1 MAVEK
6 IINIKVNDDIKD
18 TENNLVSL
26 KSQLKQAQTEV
37 QILSDKFGAASEQA
51 VEAATKA
58 AELTDRIGDAKAL
71 TDAYNP
77 DAKFKAL
84 TGALSGAAAAGAV
97 YAGALG
103 IIGVES
109 KDTEALLLKVQG
121 AMAISQ
127 NIQAVGESIDQ
138 FKILKTLIFGATA
151 AKTADT
157 VATEA
162 SNASQ
167 AKNILGR
174 GISIVQTGIQT
185 TLTAG
190 LTAAT
195 WLFNAAMAANPIGAI
210 VAVIALLIASG
221 YALINMFK
229 ESSAAAKKAELANIA
244 LAKEIKNNKKEQ
256 DKANDTFQEARDH
269 QLGMAK
275 ASGKSA
281 EEIRKLTLSLAKQEL
296 QQNLTNYETNKAIAL
311 EALRI
316 AGLEDAT
323 DAEKK
328 TAQEAVKLSNE
339 SVAAVNKSQKQI
351 RQIQSENEIERKQ
364 EQTDAYKKSLENQK
378 KAGDD
383 AQANRKEQLSA
394 LANLEKKYAEDIENL
409 GDKTETEKLA
419 TEKERALKELDL
431 IKLSDAEKAKA
442 KELLLKDFQIKEQ
455 ALATSHADK
464 LLTLTNKLEDDK
476 NALLKKTD
484 QEKLIIS
491 QEKATKQLELDL
503 KNINATEQEIQNAK
517 IKLRETFALQD
528 AELENVK
535 IAKEDEQ
542 WLKMQELTLSRDDY
556 EAIVRQQKFE
566 KEYTAAEGN
575 AELQLALKK
584 QYTDKETEIDNGKS
598 FADIEREKNKNEAIG
613 NFKQN
618 LSNLSSNLEASGL
631 AKSKTGQ
638 AIAKTIALTQMSID
652 TAVAISKA
660 STLANA
666 EGAAAQL
673 AFPMVPGAGT
683 IARVVSYASTAM
695 QVYANFAKAKALLS
709 GGGGGGGASGGGGTA
724 AAAPPSFNIV
734 GQNSNNQLA
743 QTIAGQQQQPVQAYV
758 VSGNVSSAQSLDRNR
773 IDTATF
779 N

>member
-6 IINIKVNDDIKD
+6 IINLKVNDDIKD
-18 TENNLVSL
+18 TENNVVSL
-26 KSQLKQAQTEV
+26 KRQLREAQQDV
-37 QILSDKFGAASEQA
+37 QNLADKFGSTSREA
-51 VEAATKA
+51 VEAAKKA
-58 AELTDRIGDAKAL
+58 AELKDRIGDAKSL

-84 TGALSGAAAAGAV
+84 TGALSGAAGAGAAF
-97 YAGALG
+97 AGTMGLV
-103 IIGVES
+103 GVES
-109 KDTEALLLKVQG
+109 KDVEQALLKVQS

-127 NIQAVGESIDQ
+127 GLQAVGESIDQ
-138 FKILKTLIFGATA
+138 FKILKTVIFGSTA

-162 SNASQ
+162 NNASQ
-167 AKNILGR
+167 SKNILGR
-174 GISIVQTGIQT
+174 GIQIVQTGIQT

-221 YALINMFK
+221 YALINMFMAN
-229 ESSAAAKKAELANIA
+229 SAAAKKNELANKA
-244 LAKEIKNNKKEQ
+244 LANEIKNNKKEQ
-256 DKANDTFQEARDH
+256 DKANETFQEARDH

-281 EEIRKLTLSLAKQEL
+281 EEIRKLTLQLAKQEV
-296 QQNLTNYETNKAIAL
+296 QQNATNYQTNRAIAL
-311 EALRI
+311 EARRI
-316 AGLEDAT
+316 ASSEDAT

-328 TAQEAVKLSNE
+328 TAAEATKLSNE
-339 SVAAVNKSQKQI
+339 STKALEQSVKNRRKVE
-351 RQIQSENEIERKQ
+351 SENEIARKQ
-364 EQTDAYKKSLENQK
+364 EQTDAYKDSQEKQK
-378 KAGDD
+378 KAGED
-383 AQANRKEQLSA
+383 AVNTSKENA
-394 LANLEKKYAEDIENL
+394 KKLAEEKKKQDQE
-409 GDKTETEKLA
+409 EKD
-419 TEKERALKELDL
+419 ALTK
-431 IKLSDAEKAKA
+431 KYRDAEAKADDFYAAEQKA
-442 KELLLKDFQIKEQ
+442 KENNLKATMSAQ
-455 ALATSHADK
+455 AVELQ
-464 LLTLTNKLEDDK
+464 TLRDSY
-476 NALLKKTD
+476 A
-484 QEKLIIS
+484 EKLKYAKDNGLSSIQL
-491 QEKATKQLELDL
+491 QEELTR
-503 KNINATEQEIQNAK
+503 KENE
-517 IKLRETFALQD
+517 IKLKFQKEA
-528 AELENVK
+528 

-542 WLKMQELTLSRDDY
+542 WLRLQELTLEKSEFD
-556 EAIVRQQKFE
+556 ALVRQQKFE

-575 AELQLALKK
+575 AELQFELKK
-584 QYTDKETEIDNGKS
+584 QYTEKETEIDNGKS
-598 FADIEREKNKNEAIG
+598 AADIEREKNKNEAIG

-709 GGGGGGGASGGGGTA
+709 GGGGGGAASGGGGGA
-724 AAAPPSFNIV
+724 APAPPSFNIV

>member
-6 IINIKVNDDIKD
+6 IINLKVNDDIKD
-18 TENNLVSL
+18 TENNVVSL
-26 KSQLKQAQTEV
+26 KSQLKQAQAEV
-37 QILSDKFGAASEQA
+37 QTLADKFGATSREA
-51 VEAATKA
+51 VEAAKRA
-58 AELTDRIGDAKAL
+58 AELNDRIGDAKSL

-84 TGALSGAAAAGAV
+84 TGALSGAAGAGAAF
-97 YAGALG
+97 AGTMGLV
-103 IIGVES
+103 GVES
-109 KDTEALLLKVQG
+109 KDVEQALLKVQS

-127 NIQAVGESIDQ
+127 GLQAVGESIDQ
-138 FKILKTLIFGATA
+138 FKILKTVIFGSTA

-162 SNASQ
+162 NNASQ
-167 AKNILGR
+167 SKNILGR
-174 GISIVQTGIQT
+174 GIQIVQTGIQT

-229 ESSAAAKKAELANIA
+229 ESSAAAKKAELANKS
-244 LAKEIKNNKKEQ
+244 LANEIKNNKKEQ
-256 DKANDTFQEARDH
+256 DKANDTFQASRDH

-281 EEIRKLTLSLAKQEL
+281 EEIRKLTLQLAKQEV
-296 QQNLTNYETNKAIAL
+296 QQNATNYQTNRAIAL
-311 EALRI
+311 EARRI
-316 AGLEDAT
+316 ASSEDAT

-328 TAQEAVKLSNE
+328 TAAEATKLSNE
-339 SVAAVNKSQKQI
+339 STKALE
-351 RQIQSENEIERKQ
+351 QSVKRRREIESQNAIARQQ
-364 EQTDAYKKSLENQK
+364 EQTDAIKGAQENQT

-383 AQANRKEQLSA
+383 AKTKRKEQLSA

-409 GDKTETEKLA
+409 GDKTEENKLA
-419 TEKERALKELDL
+419 TEKERALAELEA
-431 IKLSDAEKAKA
+431 IKLSNEEKANAKLLIEQDFQLKDEALKKSHAEK
-442 KELLLKDFQIKEQ
+442 LL
-455 ALATSHADK
+455 A
-464 LLTLTNKLEDDK
+464 LTNKLEDDK

-491 QEKATKQLELDL
+491 QEKAMKQLELDL

-535 IAKEDEQ
+535 IAKEDAQ
-542 WLKMQELTLSRDDY
+542 WLRMQEATLEKSEY
-556 EAIVRQQKFE
+556 EALVRQQKFE
-566 KEYTAAEGN
+566 AEYIAAKDN
-575 AELQLALKK
+575 AELQLALKNE
-584 QYTDKETEIDNGKS
+584 YLEKEK
-598 FADIEREKNKNEAIG
+598 DIEIANAKTIADAKVAIQLQALDALG
-613 NFKQN
+613 G
-618 LSNLSSNLEASGL
+618 LVGL
-631 AKSKTGQ
+631 AKSIGEKNKGLQ
-638 AIAKTIALTQMSID
+638 KAALVAESAIGIAKIIINTQSANSAARLKYALLPGGAALAASEILLNKVSAGIGIA
-652 TAVAISKA
+652 A
-660 STLANA
+660 TLAA
-666 EGAAAQL
+666 
-673 AFPMVPGAGT
+673 
-683 IARVVSYASTAM
+683 TA
-695 QVYANFAKAKALLS
+695 KGLSAL
-709 GGGGGGGASGGGGTA
+709 GGGGAGGGGTA
-724 AAAPPSFNIV
+724 GGGEGGGGAAAPPSFNIV

>member
-6 IINIKVNDDIKD
+6 IINLKVNDDIKD
-18 TENNLVSL
+18 TENNVVSL
-26 KSQLKQAQTEV
+26 KRQLREAQQDV
-37 QILSDKFGAASEQA
+37 QNLADKFGATSTQA
-51 VEAATKA
+51 VEAAKKA
-58 AELTDRIGDAKAL
+58 AELKDRIGDAKSL

-84 TGALSGAAAAGAV
+84 TGALSGAAGAGAAF
-97 YAGALG
+97 AGTMGLV
-103 IIGVES
+103 GVES
-109 KDTEALLLKVQG
+109 KDVEQALLKVQS

-127 NIQAVGESIDQ
+127 GLQAVGESIDQ
-138 FKILKTLIFGATA
+138 FKILKTVIFGSTA

-162 SNASQ
+162 NNASQ
-167 AKNILGR
+167 SKNIIGR
-174 GISIVQTGIQT
+174 GIQIVQTGIQT

-221 YALINMFK
+221 YALINMFMAN
-229 ESSAAAKKAELANIA
+229 SAAAKKNELANKA
-244 LAKEIKNNKKEQ
+244 LANEIKNNKKEQ
-256 DKANDTFQEARDH
+256 DKANETFQEARDH

-296 QQNLTNYETNKAIAL
+296 QQNLTNYETNRAIAL
-311 EALRI
+311 EARRV
-316 AGLEDAT
+316 AGLSGAT

-328 TAQEAVKLSNE
+328 TAQEAVKANNE

-351 RQIQSENEIERKQ
+351 REIESQNAIARQQ
-364 EQTDAYKKSLENQK
+364 EQTDAYKDAQEKQK

-383 AQANRKEQLSA
+383 AVNASKENGKK
-394 LANLEKKYAEDIENL
+394 LAEEKKKQDQE
-409 GDKTETEKLA
+409 EKD
-419 TEKERALKELDL
+419 ALTK
-431 IKLSDAEKAKA
+431 KYRDAEAKADDFYAAEKKA
-442 KELLLKDFQIKEQ
+442 KEGNLKATMSAQ
-455 ALATSHADK
+455 AAELQ
-464 LLTLTNKLEDDK
+464 TLRESY
-476 NALLKKTD
+476 A
-484 QEKLIIS
+484 EKLKYAKDNGLSSIQL
-491 QEKATKQLELDL
+491 QEELTR
-503 KNINATEQEIQNAK
+503 KENE
-517 IKLRETFALQD
+517 IKLRFQNEA
-528 AELENVK
+528 

-542 WLKMQELTLSRDDY
+542 WLRLQELTLEKSEFD
-556 EAIVRQQKFE
+556 ALVRQQKFE
-566 KEYTAAEGN
+566 KEYTAAQGN
-575 AELQLALKK
+575 AELQFELKK
-584 QYTDKETEIDNGKS
+584 QYTEKETEIDNGKS
-598 FADIEREKNKNEAIG
+598 AADIEREKNKNEAIG

>member
-1 MAVEK
+1 MAQE
-6 IINIKVNDDIKD
+6 IDINLNVNAQQADKS
-18 TENNLVSL
+18 LGSL
-26 KSQLKQAQTEV
+26 KSQLREAQAEV
-37 QILSDKFGAASEQA
+37 QTLADKFGATSREA
-51 VEAATKA
+51 VEAAKRA
-58 AELTDRIGDAKAL
+58 AELKDRIGDAKSL

-84 TGALSGAAAAGAV
+84 TGALTGVAGGFSV
-97 YAGALG
+97 VTGALG
-103 IIGVES
+103 AFGGES
-109 KDTEALLLKVQG
+109 KLVEQSLLKVQS
-121 AMAISQ
+121 AMAMASGL
-127 NIQAVGESIDQ
+127 QAIGESIDQ
-138 FKILKTLIFGATA
+138 FKILKTVIFGATA

-162 SNASQ
+162 NNASQ
-167 AKNILGR
+167 SKNIIGR
-174 GISIVQTGIQT
+174 GIQIVQTGIQT

-195 WLFNAAMAANPIGAI
+195 YLFNAAMAANPIGAI

-229 ESSAAAKKAELANIA
+229 ESSAAAKKAELANKA
-244 LAKEIKNNKKEQ
+244 LANEIKNNKKEQ
-256 DKANDTFQEARDH
+256 DKANETFQASRDH

-296 QQNLTNYETNKAIAL
+296 QQNLTNYETNRAIAL
-311 EALRI
+311 EARRV
-316 AGLEDAT
+316 AGLEGAT

-328 TAQEAVKLSNE
+328 TAAEAVKANNE

-351 RQIQSENEIERKQ
+351 RQIQSENEIARKQ
-364 EQTDAYKKSLENQK
+364 EQTDAYKESLQNQK
-378 KAGDD
+378 KAGED
-383 AQANRKEQLSA
+383 AANTIKENNKTAAAERAKQEQEEKDA
-394 LANLEKKYAEDIENL
+394 LTKKY
-409 GDKTETEKLA
+409 
-419 TEKERALKELDL
+419 R
-431 IKLSDAEKAKA
+431 DAEAKADDFYAAEQKA
-442 KELLLKDFQIKEQ
+442 KEGNLKATMSAQ
-455 ALATSHADK
+455 AVELQ
-464 LLTLTNKLEDDK
+464 TLRDSY
-476 NALLKKTD
+476 A
-484 QEKLIIS
+484 EKLKYAKENGFS
-491 QEKATKQLELDL
+491 SLQLQQELSRKE
-503 KNINATEQEIQNAK
+503 NE
-517 IKLRETFALQD
+517 IKLKFQNEA
-528 AELENVK
+528 

-542 WLKMQELTLSRDDY
+542 WLKLQELTLEKSEFD
-556 EAIVRQQKFE
+556 ALVRQQKFE
-566 KEYTAAEGN
+566 KEYIAAEGN
-575 AELQLALKK
+575 AELQFELKK
-584 QYTDKETEIDNGKS
+584 QYTEKETEIDNGKS
-598 FADIEREKNKNEAIG
+598 AADIEREKNKNEAIG

>member
-6 IINIKVNDDIKD
+6 IINLKVNDDIKD
-18 TENNLVSL
+18 TENNVVSL
-26 KSQLKQAQTEV
+26 KRQLREAQQDV
-37 QILSDKFGAASEQA
+37 QTLADKFGATSREA
-51 VEAATKA
+51 VEAAKKA
-58 AELTDRIGDAKAL
+58 AELKDRIGDAKSL

-84 TGALSGAAAAGAV
+84 TGVLSGAAGAGAAF
-97 YAGALG
+97 AGSLG
-103 IIGVES
+103 LMGVES
-109 KDTEALLLKVQG
+109 KDVEQALLKVQS

-127 NIQAVGESIDQ
+127 GLQAVGESIDQ
-138 FKILKTLIFGATA
+138 FKILKTIIFGTTA
-151 AKTADT
+151 ARIADT
-157 VATEA
+157 TVEEAGNVVA
-162 SNASQ
+162 S
-167 AKNILGR
+167 KNIIAR
-174 GISIVQTGIQT
+174 GIQIVQTGIQT

-221 YALINMFK
+221 YALINMFMAN
-229 ESSAAAKKAELANIA
+229 SAAAKKNELANKA
-244 LAKEIKNNKKEQ
+244 LANEIKNNKKEQ
-256 DKANDTFQEARDH
+256 DKANETFQEARDH

-296 QQNLTNYETNKAIAL
+296 QQNLTNYETNRAIAL
-311 EALRI
+311 EARRV
-316 AGLEDAT
+316 AGLEGAT

-328 TAQEAVKLSNE
+328 TAEEAVKLNNE
-339 SVAAVNKSQKQI
+339 SVKAVNKSQKQI
-351 RQIQSENEIERKQ
+351 RQIESENAIARQQ
-364 EQTDAYKKSLENQK
+364 EQTDAYKESLENQK

-383 AQANRKEQLSA
+383 AANTIKENNKTAAAERAKQEQEEKDA
-394 LANLEKKYAEDIENL
+394 LTKKY
-409 GDKTETEKLA
+409 
-419 TEKERALKELDL
+419 R
-431 IKLSDAEKAKA
+431 DAEAKADDFYAAEQKA
-442 KELLLKDFQIKEQ
+442 KEGNLKATMSAQ
-455 ALATSHADK
+455 AVELQ
-464 LLTLTNKLEDDK
+464 TLRDSY
-476 NALLKKTD
+476 A
-484 QEKLIIS
+484 EKLKYA
-491 QEKATKQLELDL
+491 QENGFSSLQLQQELSR
-503 KNINATEQEIQNAK
+503 KENE
-517 IKLRETFALQD
+517 IKLKFQNEA
-528 AELENVK
+528 

-542 WLKMQELTLSRDDY
+542 WLKLQELTLEKSEFD
-556 EAIVRQQKFE
+556 ALVRQQKFE
-566 KEYTAAEGN
+566 KEYIAAEGN
-575 AELQLALKK
+575 AELQFELKK
-584 QYTDKETEIDNGKS
+584 QYTEKETEIDNGKS
-598 FADIEREKNKNEAIG
+598 AADIEREKNKNEAIG

>member
-6 IINIKVNDDIKD
+6 IINLKVNDDIKD
-18 TENNLVSL
+18 TENNVVSL
-26 KSQLKQAQTEV
+26 KRQLREAQQDVQA
-37 QILSDKFGAASEQA
+37 LSDKFGATSLEA
-51 VEAATKA
+51 VNAAKKA
-58 AELTDRIGDAKAL
+58 ADLKDRIGDAKSL

-103 IIGVES
+103 VIGVES

-138 FKILKTLIFGATA
+138 FKILKTLIFGASA

-162 SNASQ
+162 NNASQ
-167 AKNILGR
+167 SKNILGR
-174 GISIVQTGIQT
+174 GIQIVQTGVQT
-185 TLTAG
+185 VLTGA

-195 WLFNAAMAANPIGAI
+195 YLFNAAMAANPIGAI
-210 VAVIALLIASG
+210 VAAIALLITAG
-221 YALINMFK
+221 YALITMFK
-229 ESSAAAKKAELANIA
+229 ENSAAAKKAELANKA
-244 LAKEIKNNKKEQ
+244 LANEIKNNKKEQ
-256 DKANDTFQEARDH
+256 DKANETFQEARDH

-281 EEIRKLTLSLAKQEL
+281 EEIRKLTLDLARQEV
-296 QQNLTNYETNKAIAL
+296 QQKLTNYETNRAIAV
-311 EALRI
+311 EARRV
-316 AGLEDAT
+316 AGLKGST

-328 TAQEAVKLSNE
+328 TAQDAVKLNNDSVKEVNE
-339 SVAAVNKSQKQI
+339 SRAKL
-351 RQIQSENEIERKQ
+351 RKVESDNTIARRQ
-364 EQTDAYKKSLENQK
+364 EQTDAIKDSQEKQK
-378 KAGDD
+378 KANEE
-383 AQANRKEQLSA
+383 AVNTSKENA
-394 LANLEKKYAEDIENL
+394 KTLAA
-409 GDKTETEKLA
+409 EKLK
-419 TEKERALKELDL
+419 EKEAD
-431 IKLSDAEKAKA
+431 
-442 KELLLKDFQIKEQ
+442 KELL
-455 ALATSHADK
+455 T
-464 LLTLTNKLEDDK
+464 
-476 NALLKKTD
+476 KKYRD
-484 QEKLIIS
+484 AEAQFDEYYAAEKKAREGNL
-491 QEKATKQLELDL
+491 KATMSAQAVELETLRETYAAKL
-503 KNINATEQEIQNAK
+503 KYAK
-517 IKLRETFALQD
+517 DNGISSVELQAELLRKENEIKLRFQNEA
-528 AELENVK
+528 

-542 WLKMQELTLSRDDY
+542 WLKMQELTLSKDEY

-566 KEYTAAEGN
+566 KEYVAAEGN
-575 AELQLALKK
+575 KELQLALKK

-598 FADIEREKNKNEAIG
+598 FEDIEREKNKNEAIG

-618 LSNLSSNLEASGL
+618 LSNLASNLEASGL

-673 AFPMVPGAGT
+673 AFPLVPGAGT
-683 IARVVSYASTAM
+683 IARVVSYASTAL

-709 GGGGGGGASGGGGTA
+709 GGGGGGGSASGGGGGSA
-724 AAAPPSFNIV
+724 AAAPSFNIV
-734 GQNSNNQLA
+734 GQNPNNQLA
-743 QTIAGQQQQPVQAYV
+743 QTIAGQQQQPLQAFV
-758 VSGNVSSAQSLDRNR
+758 VSGNISSAQSLDRNR

>member
-6 IINIKVNDDIKD
+6 IINLKVNDDIKD
-18 TENNLVSL
+18 TENNVVSL
-26 KSQLKQAQTEV
+26 KNQLKQAQAEV
-37 QILSDKFGAASEQA
+37 QTLSDKFGAASEQA
-51 VEAATKA
+51 VAAATKA
-58 AELTDRIGDAKAL
+58 AELTDRIGDAKSL
-71 TDAYNP
+71 IDAYNP
-77 DAKFKAL
+77 DAKFQAL

-109 KDTEALLLKVQG
+109 KDTEALLLKVQS

-138 FKILKTLIFGATA
+138 FKILKTLIFGTNA

-162 SNASQ
+162 NSASQ
-167 AKNILGR
+167 SKNILGR
-174 GISIVQTGIQT
+174 GIQIVQTGIQT

-221 YALINMFK
+221 YALINMFMAN
-229 ESSAAAKKAELANIA
+229 SAAAKKNELANKA
-244 LAKEIKNNKKEQ
+244 LANEIKNNKKEQ
-256 DKANDTFQEARDH
+256 DKANETFQEARDH

-296 QQNLTNYETNKAIAL
+296 QQNLTNYETNRAIAL
-311 EALRI
+311 EAKRR
-316 AGLEDAT
+316 AGLEGAT

-328 TAQEAVKLSNE
+328 TAEEAVKANNE
-339 SVAAVNKSQKQI
+339 SVKAVNQSKKDI
-351 RQIQSENEIERKQ
+351 RKIESENEIARKQ
-364 EQTDAYKKSLENQK
+364 EQTDAYKESLQNQG
-378 KAGDD
+378 KAGED
-383 AQANRKEQLSA
+383 AKAKRKEQLSA

-409 GDKTETEKLA
+409 GDKTETDKLA

-431 IKLSDAEKAKA
+431 IKLSDAEKAKV

-464 LLTLTNKLEDDK
+464 LLALTNKLEEDK
-476 NALLKKTD
+476 NALIIKSD
-484 QEKLIIS
+484 EEKLLAS
-491 QEKATKQLELDL
+491 QEKAMKQLELEL
-503 KNINATEQEIQNAK
+503 QNINATEQEIQNAK

-535 IAKEDEQ
+535 IAKEDAQ
-542 WLKMQELTLSRDDY
+542 WLKLQELTLEKSDY
-556 EAIVRQQKFE
+556 EALVRQQNFE
-566 KEYTAAEGN
+566 KEYIAAEGN
-575 AELQLALKK
+575 AELQFQLKK
-584 QYTDKETEIDNGKS
+584 QYTEKETEIANAKS
-598 FADIEREKNKNEAIG
+598 AADIEREKNQNEAIG

-618 LSNLSSNLEASGL
+618 LSNLTSSLEASGL
-631 AKSKTGQ
+631 AKTKSGQ
-638 AIAKTIALTQMSID
+638 AIAKTIALTQMGID
-652 TAVAISKA
+652 TALAISNA
-660 STLANA
+660 STLATA
-666 EGAAAQL
+666 EGAKAAA
-673 AFPMVPGAGT
+673 AFGPGAGT
-683 IARVVSYASTAM
+683 IARIVSYASSYA
-695 QVYANFAKAKALLS
+695 QVIANFMKAKTMLSS
-709 GGGGGGGASGGGGTA
+709 GGGGGGGGSASGGGA

>member
-6 IINIKVNDDIKD
+6 IINLKVNDDIKD
-18 TENNLVSL
+18 TENNVVSL
-26 KSQLKQAQTEV
+26 KRQLREAQQDV
-37 QILSDKFGAASEQA
+37 QNLADKFGATSREA
-51 VEAATKA
+51 VEAAKKA
-58 AELTDRIGDAKAL
+58 AELKDRIGDAKSL

-84 TGALSGAAAAGAV
+84 TGALSGAAGAGAAF
-97 YAGALG
+97 AGTMGLV
-103 IIGVES
+103 GVES
-109 KDTEALLLKVQG
+109 KDVEQALLKVQS

-127 NIQAVGESIDQ
+127 GLQAIGESIDQ
-138 FKILKTLIFGATA
+138 FKILKTVIFGTAA

-162 SNASQ
+162 NNAAQS
-167 AKNILGR
+167 KNILGR
-174 GISIVQTGIQT
+174 GIQIVQTGIQT

-221 YALINMFK
+221 YALINMFMAN
-229 ESSAAAKKAELANIA
+229 SAAAKKNELANKA
-244 LAKEIKNNKKEQ
+244 LANEIKNNKKEQ
-256 DKANDTFQEARDH
+256 DKANETFQEARDH

-281 EEIRKLTLSLAKQEL
+281 EEIRKLTLQLAKQEL
-296 QQNLTNYETNKAIAL
+296 QQNLTNYETNRAIYL
-311 EALRI
+311 EAKRV

-323 DAEKK
+323 DEEKK
-328 TAQEAVKLSNE
+328 TLADAVKANNE
-339 SVAAVNKSQKQI
+339 SVAAVNKSKKQI
-351 RQIQSENEIERKQ
+351 RIIESENAIARKQ
-364 EQTDAYKKSLENQK
+364 EQTDAIKDSLEKQK
-378 KAGDD
+378 KAGEDAVNTSKENAKTLAAEKLKQDQEEKDALTKKYRDAEAKSDD
-383 AQANRKEQLSA
+383 FYAAEKKAREGNLKATMSAQAVELQTLRESYAEKLKYAKDNGLSSIQLQEELTRKE
-394 LANLEKKYAEDIENL
+394 NE
-409 GDKTETEKLA
+409 
-419 TEKERALKELDL
+419 
-431 IKLSDAEKAKA
+431 
-442 KELLLKDFQIKEQ
+442 
-455 ALATSHADK
+455 
-464 LLTLTNKLEDDK
+464 
-476 NALLKKTD
+476 
-484 QEKLIIS
+484 
-491 QEKATKQLELDL
+491 
-503 KNINATEQEIQNAK
+503 
-517 IKLRETFALQD
+517 IKLRFQKEA
-528 AELENVK
+528 

-542 WLKMQELTLSRDDY
+542 WLRLQELTLEKSEFD
-556 EAIVRQQKFE
+556 ALVRQQKFE

-575 AELQLALKK
+575 AELQFELKK
-584 QYTDKETEIDNGKS
+584 QYLEKETEIDNGKS
-598 FADIEREKNKNEAIG
+598 AADIEREKNKNEAIG

-734 GQNSNNQLA
+734 GQNSTNQLA
-743 QTIAGQQQQPVQAYV
+743 QTIAGQQQQPLQAYV